1 MFFYLACELKEML
14 SCRSIDISSFKN
26 TQNLKKKT
34 FELVCDDECF
44 LAERNR
50 NMATALQID
59 PNSKPKAIYSDFLK
73 SYAREEP
80 GFVFDLEKRFDTL
93 VSTKIS
99 ILITIWRF
107 FHGIFVNENLFE
119 FSFTEK

>member
-1 MFFYLACELKEML
+1 ML
-14 SCRSIDISSFKN
+14 SCRSIDINSFKN

-34 FELVCDDECF
+34 IELVCDEECF

-50 NMATALQID
+50 NMAAALQID

-80 GFVFDLEKRFDTL
+80 GFVFELEKRFGAL
-93 VSTKIS
+93 VSKNFKLS
-99 ILITIWRF
+99 LWA
-107 FHGIFVNENLFE
+107 
-119 FSFTEK
+119 K